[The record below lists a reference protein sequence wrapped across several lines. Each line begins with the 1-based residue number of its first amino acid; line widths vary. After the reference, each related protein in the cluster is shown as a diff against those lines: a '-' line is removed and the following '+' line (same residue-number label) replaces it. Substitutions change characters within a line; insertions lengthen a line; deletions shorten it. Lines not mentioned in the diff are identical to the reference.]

1 MSESTP
7 TNAEE
12 KAARSVKRGGG
23 LVLLLLLASFVL
35 YLLGDRFTP
44 YTSQAR
50 LQAFVVGV
58 APKVSG
64 VITHVWVKNNQQVKK
79 GEPLFQVDTSQYRI
93 ALAKAKARLADANSQ
108 LATAEAGV
116 EAARSGLDSAL
127 AHEEKTRKDAQR
139 QQRLYHK
146 DPGAISVRRVE
157 VAEAAYKEAVAA
169 VARARANLEK
179 ARKRRESALQRLKAA
194 EAVVEKAR
202 LDMGN
207 TLVTAESDGT
217 ITDLQTAVGRYA
229 RQGQAVMTL
238 VALGDLWIE
247 AQYTENNLGH
257 LKPGTPVE
265 FVLDSLP
272 GKVFRG
278 KVASI
283 GLGVNARRQPRP
295 GRLPTIK
302 NSRDWLRPAQRFPVM
317 IHFDSSQKGLLASQ
331 LRVGGQADVIAYS
344 DNAGVLKLLG
354 RVFIRLSSWL
364 SYLY

>member
-1 MSESTP
+1 MSDPTP
-7 TNAEE
+7 ASAEE
-12 KAARSVKRGGG
+12 KAARSVERGGW
-23 LVLLLLLASFVL
+23 LVLFLLLASFVL
-35 YLLGDRFTP
+35 YLLGDRLTP

-64 VITHVWVKNNQQVKK
+64 VITQVWVKNNQRVKA
-79 GEPLFQVDTSQYRI
+79 GDRLFQVDPSQYRI
-93 ALAKAKARLADANSQ
+93 ALAKARARLADARSQ
-108 LATAEAGV
+108 LASADAAV
-116 EAARSGLDSAL
+116 EAARSSLDSAL
-127 AHEEKTRKDAQR
+127 AHEEKTRKDAER
-139 QQRLYHK
+139 QQRLYRQ

-179 ARKRRESALQRLKAA
+179 ARKQREGALERLKAA
-194 EAVVEKAR
+194 KAMVEMAK
-202 LDMGN
+202 LDLDN

-238 VALGDLWIE
+238 VARHDLWIE
-247 AQYTENNLGH
+247 ARYTENNLGH
-257 LKPGTPVE
+257 LAPGTPVE

-272 GKVFRG
+272 GRVFQG
-278 KVASI
+278 EVVSI
-283 GLGVNARRQPRP
+283 GLGVSEGDSPQP
-295 GRLPTIK
+295 GNLPTIR

-317 IHFDSSQKGLLASQ
+317 IRFDAGQKGMVSRQ

-344 DNAGVLKLLG
+344 DGAGLLEPLG
-354 RVFIRLSSWL
+354 RLYIRLASWL